1 MPVRKH
7 PLQRSCRFQPLTDD
21 VARRPLS
28 NRWLPLVMTQLV
40 VDESVVREKIEQPLK
55 IEAIGCFDIGADRRR
70 DYSQG
75 FWPVRGRWHKTSLG
89 SHVSQRTVICSS

>member
-1 MPVRKH
+1 LGIAEQRGDDAESMPVRKH

-40 VDESVVREKIEQPLK
+40 LRERRPRK
-55 IEAIGCFDIGADRRR
+55 DRAAPQ
-70 DYSQG
+70 D
-75 FWPVRGRWHKTSLG
+75 
-89 SHVSQRTVICSS
+89 